1 MGSNKPIRAV
11 LDIISVRR
19 TVDLVCPVYVRW
31 LVAIICILFY
41 HGRHHK
47 SIRQQKVVRTFF
59 IFYILFS
66 RHCSNRWIWSK
77 SHTSGAPRKFQSLD
91 QISKYPSSVLTWP
104 NWAIPS
110 KIANFCQICT
120 ISALVSVVLVP
131 VGLVLHSSNLG
142 SHSRIVGK
150 RVLIKKLNT
159 CLRSIQSFQI
169 GADFLQVRTWGW
181 KKAGKDKPW
190 LFLSDVG
197 QHLFF

>member
-77 SHTSGAPRKFQSLD
+77 SHTSGAPRNFNHSIKFRNILHQCLHD
-91 QISKYPSSVLTWP
+91 Q
-104 NWAIPS
+104 IPS

-131 VGLVLHSSNLG
+131 VGLVLH
-142 SHSRIVGK
+142 
-150 RVLIKKLNT
+150 
-159 CLRSIQSFQI
+159 
-169 GADFLQVRTWGW
+169 
-181 KKAGKDKPW
+181 PM
-190 LFLSDVG
+190 
-197 QHLFF
+197 